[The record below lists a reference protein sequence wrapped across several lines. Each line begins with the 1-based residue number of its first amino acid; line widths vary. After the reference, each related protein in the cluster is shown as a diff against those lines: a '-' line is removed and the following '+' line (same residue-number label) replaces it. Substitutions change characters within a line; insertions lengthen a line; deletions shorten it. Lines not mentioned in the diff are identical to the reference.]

1 MFGLL
6 DKGKIKIICAK
17 IGLLIRS
24 FCFQSNFSNCEI
36 LKENI
41 RRIQEQL
48 IDVQTWMAKGGNLAN
63 NNQTEFVEII
73 FEDFTKKPHAEYL
86 LSKKE
91 GQIIQKCQVPS
102 HLDVEV
108 IYSNTSGIFRYIIL
122 PNIP

>member
-1 MFGLL
+1 MYW
-6 DKGKIKIICAK
+6 IW
-17 IGLLIRS
+17 S
-24 FCFQSNFSNCEI
+24 FNWKFFIFQSNFSNCEI

-48 IDVQTWMAKGGNLAN
+48 IDVQTWIAKGGNLAN

-108 IYSNTSGIFRYIIL
+108 IYSNTSGIFRYVIL
-122 PNIP
+122 PNVP